1 MNEVVRAVSLWKM
14 VACSIVLAAAA
25 GCVIPTPGSL
35 DEGSARANIARDVVE
50 FLKPLQTTRADVV
63 LRLGNPTERLAGD
76 RFFIYDWATVD
87 VIWAFCAEG
96 GCIGGPLARTAHF
109 LGFEF
114 DPENRV
120 VEVRKFEADTVG
132 DARKQ
137 MLEWIA
143 TEDSPP
149 ADVPEPTGLC
159 DNVPS
164 PYGHRLNEP
173 EAFTCARH
181 D

>member
-14 VACSIVLAAAA
+14 VACSVVLAAAA
-25 GCVIPTPGSL
+25 GCVIPTPGAL

-50 FLKPLQTTRADVV
+50 LLKPLQTTRADVV

-87 VIWAFCAEG
+87 LIWAFCAG
-96 GCIGGPLARTAHF
+96 GECIGGPLARTAHF

-120 VEVRKFEADTVG
+120 VEVRKFEADSVSE
-132 DARKQ
+132 ARQ
-137 MLEWIA
+137 EMLGWIELRKSEGGSEA
-143 TEDSPP
+143 PRGRPNSGGSSPVPAESFEDMSP
-149 ADVPEPTGLC
+149 L
-159 DNVPS
+159 
-164 PYGHRLNEP
+164 
-173 EAFTCARH
+173 
-181 D
+181 